1 MDPHASPSSLTKFT
15 KLAGSTQLLSFSV
28 LILHCWYSLRR
39 SIQHWFSQFIARDVL
54 QVLIF
59 STVNS
64 LWGNEIIFTFQNFE
78 IWNLWKFLLQL
89 IRRFF
94 FIVLTDACCWAP
106 IIVLKFLAFY
116 KIEVSGDVTAWLIIF
131 VLPLNSAVNP
141 LLFTYTTPKYRDQI
155 FAAFTIKRESL
166 KKQEVTSNQNTAD
179 SQTKVSLLY
188 NSNGSISRWK
198 IFNK

>member
-1 MDPHASPSSLTKFT
+1 MHFKIFNANN
-15 KLAGSTQLLSFSV
+15 
-28 LILHCWYSLRR
+28 LILKK
-39 SIQHWFSQFIARDVL
+39 FINR
-54 QVLIF
+54 I
-59 STVNS
+59 SNH
-64 LWGNEIIFTFQNFE
+64 
-78 IWNLWKFLLQL
+78 
-89 IRRFF
+89 RFF

-106 IIVLKFLAFY
+106 IIVLKLLAFY
-116 KIEVSGDVTAWLIIF
+116 KIEISGDVTAWLIIF

-166 KKQEVTSNQNTAD
+166 KKQDVTSNQNTAED

-198 IFNK
+198 IFSK